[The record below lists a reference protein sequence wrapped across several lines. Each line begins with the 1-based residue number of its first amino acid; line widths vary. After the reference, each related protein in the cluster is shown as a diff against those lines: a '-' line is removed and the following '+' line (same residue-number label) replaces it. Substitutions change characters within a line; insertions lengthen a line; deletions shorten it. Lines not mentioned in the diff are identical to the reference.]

1 VTGVGDGKGPGVS
14 PRIEYPLLYAF
25 KVMGLAADDF
35 EAHARALVASAAGTE
50 AGRMIA
56 SDQQR
61 CARPP
66 CQSVRPRRPCIP
78 REAELVDRGVG
89 TLGGDPFERGT
100 HIRLYRCV
108 CLRTALVRSG
118 ARGQPSEITKP

>member
-50 AGRMIA
+50 AGLSVSVRTSA
-56 SDQQR
+56 GGKY
-61 CARPP
+61 
-66 CQSVRPRRPCIP
+66 QSVS
-78 REAELVDRGVG
+78 VS
-89 TLGGDPFERGT
+89 
-100 HIRLYRCV
+100 IRLESERQRRAVYE
-108 CLRTALVRSG
+108 ALYADSRVVYYL
-118 ARGQPSEITKP
+118 